1 MFIFIT
7 KAYNPKI
14 NKEFNNEIK
23 ELQVNK
29 NLKIY
34 FLKVNKIIPLEKNIL
49 KAVNLIQNNKNITHI
64 VFTSQ
69 NGSVLFFDFIY
80 KNKLNNVIDILRTK
94 EFLSVGNK
102 TAQSIKKNGFDNIS
116 YPSKFL
122 TSDLADLIINI
133 NKNSSKKLYFLIL
146 RSKISNPELINKL
159 KKAKVKFKQIHI
171 YTLKPNNR
179 FKKTKEYKILKI
191 LLKLKD
197 NSNSYLYDY
206 AIIEKNIN
214 KKEKIY
220 LIFTSPSNSKTFF
233 RYFKIEKLITNQKVK
248 FLPIGPITAKEIQNY
263 FKKYYRNK
271 NIENIN
277 LNQKILKFPENYTL
291 KDCILKI
298 IK

>member
-49 KAVNLIQNNKNITHI
+49 KAVNLIQNNKDITHI

-80 KNKLNNVIDILRTK
+80 KNKLNNVIDILGNK
-94 EFLSVGNK
+94 EFLAVGNK
-102 TAQSIKKNGFDNIS
+102 TAQSIKKNGFDNII

-159 KKAKVKFKQIHI
+159 KKAKVKFKEIHI

-197 NSNSYLYDY
+197 NSNLYDY
-206 AIIEKNIN
+206 GIIEKNTN

-298 IK
+298 IR

>member
-14 NKEFNNEIK
+14 NKELNNEIK
-23 ELQVNK
+23 ELQLNK

-34 FLKVNKIIPLEKNIL
+34 FLKVNKIIPLKKNIL
-49 KAVNLIQNNKNITHI
+49 KAINLIQNNKDITHI

-80 KNKLNNVIDILRTK
+80 KNKLNDIIDILRTK
-94 EFLSVGNK
+94 EFLAVGSK
-102 TAQSIKKNGFDNIS
+102 TAQSIKKNGFDNII

-133 NKNSSKKLYFLIL
+133 NKNSNKKLYFLIL
-146 RSKISNPELINKL
+146 RSKISNSELINKL
-159 KKAKVKFKQIHI
+159 KKAKAKFKEIHI
-171 YTLKPNNR
+171 YTLKANNS

-191 LLKLKD
+191 LLKLKN
-197 NSNSYLYDY
+197 NSNLYDY
-206 AIIEKNIN
+206 GIIKKNT
-214 KKEKIY
+214 KEKIY

-263 FKKYYRNK
+263 FRNK

-277 LNQKILKFPENYTL
+277 LNQKIIKFPENYTL

>member
-49 KAVNLIQNNKNITHI
+49 KAVNLIQNNKDITHI

-94 EFLSVGNK
+94 EFLAVGNK
-102 TAQSIKKNGFDNIS
+102 TAQSIKKNGFDNIN

-171 YTLKPNNR
+171 YTLKPNNS

-206 AIIEKNIN
+206 GIIEKNT
-214 KKEKIY
+214 KEKIY

>member
-49 KAVNLIQNNKNITHI
+49 KAINLIQNNKDITHI

-80 KNKLNNVIDILRTK
+80 KNKLNNVIDTLGNK
-94 EFLSVGNK
+94 EFLAVGNK
-102 TAQSIKKNGFDNIS
+102 TAQSIKKNGFDNII

-159 KKAKVKFKQIHI
+159 KKVKVKFKQIHI
-171 YTLKPNNR
+171 YTLKPNNS

-197 NSNSYLYDY
+197 NSNLYDY
-206 AIIEKNIN
+206 GIIEKNT
-214 KKEKIY
+214 KEKIY

-233 RYFKIEKLITNQKVK
+233 RYFKIQKLITNQNVK

-277 LNQKILKFPENYTL
+277 LNQKILQFPENYTL

>member
-14 NKEFNNEIK
+14 NKKFNNEIK

-34 FLKVNKIIPLEKNIL
+34 FLKVNKIIPLDKNIL
-49 KAVNLIQNNKNITHI
+49 KAVNLIQNNKDITHI

-94 EFLSVGNK
+94 EFLAVGNK
-102 TAQSIKKNGFDNIS
+102 TAQSIKKNGFDNII

-133 NKNSSKKLYFLIL
+133 NKNSNKKLYFLIL

-171 YTLKPNNR
+171 YTLKTNNR

-197 NSNSYLYDY
+197 NSNLYDY
-206 AIIEKNIN
+206 GIIEKNT
-214 KKEKIY
+214 KEKIY

>member
-49 KAVNLIQNNKNITHI
+49 KAVNLIQNNKDITHI

-94 EFLSVGNK
+94 EFLAVGNK
-102 TAQSIKKNGFDNIS
+102 TAQSIKKNGFDNIT

-122 TSDLADLIINI
+122 TSNLADLIINI
-133 NKNSSKKLYFLIL
+133 NKNSIKKLYFLIL
-146 RSKISNPELINKL
+146 RSKIS
-159 KKAKVKFKQIHI
+159 
-171 YTLKPNNR
+171 
-179 FKKTKEYKILKI
+179 
-191 LLKLKD
+191 
-197 NSNSYLYDY
+197 
-206 AIIEKNIN
+206 
-214 KKEKIY
+214 
-220 LIFTSPSNSKTFF
+220 SP
-233 RYFKIEKLITNQKVK
+233 
-248 FLPIGPITAKEIQNY
+248 
-263 FKKYYRNK
+263 
-271 NIENIN
+271 
-277 LNQKILKFPENYTL
+277 
-291 KDCILKI
+291 
-298 IK
+298 

>member
-14 NKEFNNEIK
+14 NKELNNEIK
-23 ELQVNK
+23 ELQLNK

-34 FLKVNKIIPLEKNIL
+34 FLKVNKIIPLKKNIL
-49 KAVNLIQNNKNITHI
+49 KAINLIQNNKDITHI

-80 KNKLNNVIDILRTK
+80 KNRLNNVIDILRTK
-94 EFLSVGNK
+94 EFLAVGSK
-102 TAQSIKKNGFDNIS
+102 TAQSIKKNGFDNII

-122 TSDLADLIINI
+122 TSNLADLVINI
-133 NKNSSKKLYFLIL
+133 NKNSNKKLYFLIL
-146 RSKISNPELINKL
+146 RSKISNSELINKL
-159 KKAKVKFKQIHI
+159 KKAKAKFKEIHI
-171 YTLKPNNR
+171 YTLKANNS

-191 LLKLKD
+191 LLKLKN
-197 NSNSYLYDY
+197 NSNLYDY
-206 AIIEKNIN
+206 GIIEKNT
-214 KKEKIY
+214 KEKIY

>member
-14 NKEFNNEIK
+14 NKELNNEIK
-23 ELQVNK
+23 ELQLNK

-34 FLKVNKIIPLEKNIL
+34 FLKVNKIIPLKKNIL
-49 KAVNLIQNNKNITHI
+49 KAINLIQNNKDITHI

-80 KNKLNNVIDILRTK
+80 KNRLNNVIDILRTK
-94 EFLSVGNK
+94 EFLAVGSK
-102 TAQSIKKNGFDNIS
+102 TAQSIKKNGFDNII

-146 RSKISNPELINKL
+146 RSKISNTELINKL
-159 KKAKVKFKQIHI
+159 KKAKAKFKEIHI

-179 FKKTKEYKILKI
+179 FKKTKEYKILKM

-197 NSNSYLYDY
+197 NSNLYDY
-206 AIIEKNIN
+206 GIIEKNT
-214 KKEKIY
+214 KEKIY

-233 RYFKIEKLITNQKVK
+233 RYFKIEELITNQKVK

-263 FKKYYRNK
+263 FRNK
-271 NIENIN
+271 NIENIS

>member
-14 NKEFNNEIK
+14 NKELNNEIK
-23 ELQVNK
+23 ELQLNK

-34 FLKVNKIIPLEKNIL
+34 FLKVNKIIPLKKNIL
-49 KAVNLIQNNKNITHI
+49 KAINLIQNNKDITHI

-80 KNKLNNVIDILRTK
+80 KNRLNNVIDILRTK
-94 EFLSVGNK
+94 EFLTVGSK
-102 TAQSIKKNGFDNIS
+102 TAQAIKKNGFDNII

-122 TSDLADLIINI
+122 TSNLADLIINI
-133 NKNSSKKLYFLIL
+133 NKNSNKKLYFLIL

-159 KKAKVKFKQIHI
+159 KKAKVKFKEIHI

-197 NSNSYLYDY
+197 NSNLYDY
-206 AIIEKNIN
+206 DIIEKNTN

-220 LIFTSPSNSKTFF
+220 LIFTSPSNSKIFF

-271 NIENIN
+271 SIENIN

>member
-14 NKEFNNEIK
+14 NKELNNEIK
-23 ELQVNK
+23 ELQLNK

-34 FLKVNKIIPLEKNIL
+34 FLKVNKIIPLKKNIL
-49 KAVNLIQNNKNITHI
+49 KAINLIQNNKDITHI

-80 KNKLNNVIDILRTK
+80 KNRLNNVIDILRTK
-94 EFLSVGNK
+94 EFLAVGSK
-102 TAQSIKKNGFDNIS
+102 TAQSIKKNGFDNII

-122 TSDLADLIINI
+122 TSNLADLVINI
-133 NKNSSKKLYFLIL
+133 NKNSNKKLYFLIL
-146 RSKISNPELINKL
+146 RSKISNSELINKL
-159 KKAKVKFKQIHI
+159 KKAKAKFKEIHI
-171 YTLKPNNR
+171 YTLKANNS

-191 LLKLKD
+191 LLKLKN
-197 NSNSYLYDY
+197 NSNLYDY
-206 AIIEKNIN
+206 GIIEKNT
-214 KKEKIY
+214 KEKIY

-248 FLPIGPITAKEIQNY
+248 FLPIGPVTAKEIQNY

>member
-14 NKEFNNEIK
+14 NKELNNEIK
-23 ELQVNK
+23 ELQLNK

-34 FLKVNKIIPLEKNIL
+34 FLKVNKIIPLKKNIL
-49 KAVNLIQNNKNITHI
+49 KAINLIQNNKDITHI

-80 KNKLNNVIDILRTK
+80 KNRLNNVIDILRTK
-94 EFLSVGNK
+94 EFLAVGSK
-102 TAQSIKKNGFDNIS
+102 TAQSIKKNGFDNII

-133 NKNSSKKLYFLIL
+133 NKNSNKKLYFLIL
-146 RSKISNPELINKL
+146 RSKISNSELINKL
-159 KKAKVKFKQIHI
+159 KKAKAKFKEIHI
-171 YTLKPNNR
+171 YTLKANNS

-191 LLKLKD
+191 LLKLKN
-197 NSNSYLYDY
+197 NSNLYDY
-206 AIIEKNIN
+206 GIIKKNT
-214 KKEKIY
+214 KEKIY

-263 FKKYYRNK
+263 FRNK

-277 LNQKILKFPENYTL
+277 LNQKIIKFPENYTL

>member
-14 NKEFNNEIK
+14 NKELNNEIK
-23 ELQVNK
+23 ELQLNK
-29 NLKIY
+29 NLKIC
-34 FLKVNKIIPLEKNIL
+34 FLKVNKIIPLKKNIL
-49 KAVNLIQNNKNITHI
+49 KAINLIQNNKDITHI

-80 KNKLNNVIDILRTK
+80 KNRLNNVIDILRTK
-94 EFLSVGNK
+94 EFLAVGSK
-102 TAQSIKKNGFDNIS
+102 TAQSIKKNGFDNII

-122 TSDLADLIINI
+122 TSNLADLIINI
-133 NKNSSKKLYFLIL
+133 NKNSNKKLYFLIL
-146 RSKISNPELINKL
+146 RSKISNSELINKL
-159 KKAKVKFKQIHI
+159 KKAKVRFKEVHI
-171 YTLKPNNR
+171 YTLKPNSS

-197 NSNSYLYDY
+197 NANSYLYDND
-206 AIIEKNIN
+206 IIKKNTN
-214 KKEKIY
+214 KKEEIY

>member
-49 KAVNLIQNNKNITHI
+49 KAVNLIQNNKDITHI

-102 TAQSIKKNGFDNIS
+102 TAQSIKKNGFDNII

-197 NSNSYLYDY
+197 NSNLYDY
-206 AIIEKNIN
+206 GIIEKNT
-214 KKEKIY
+214 KEKIY

-277 LNQKILKFPENYTL
+277 LNQRILKFPENYTL